1 MSLFKFDKSVLT
13 PATMVGLALPLI
25 GMPVWYLI
33 VASGLLAGMGRMN
46 RVVLGS
52 LVTVGLAAG
61 VVLVVV
67 LWEKKPLTELG
78 IQKQTKRTIIFA
90 LCASIVIVVAGS
102 LISLLLIKVLGMPTP
117 ALLTDQILKFP
128 VWFSVWLVISSSVAE
143 EVLFR
148 GFAIERLGRLTGNIW
163 WGGLITL
170 IWFTAL
176 HLPLGLT
183 YSLVIVMPSSAL
195 LTLLYI
201 WRRDLVTTA
210 IVHFVFNAP
219 ILAASILFAL
229 GKK

>member
-13 PATMVGLALPLI
+13 PPTMVGLALPLI

-33 VASGLLAGMGRMN
+33 AGSGLLEGMERLN
-46 RVVLGS
+46 RVILGS
-52 LVTVGLAAG
+52 LVTAGLAAG

-78 IQKQTKRTIIFA
+78 IQKQTRRTIIFA
-90 LCASIVIVVAGS
+90 LSASIVIAVAGT
-102 LISLLLIKVLGMPTP
+102 LISLGLIKLLGMPTP
-117 ALLTDQILKFP
+117 ALLTDRILEFP
-128 VWFSVWLVISSSVAE
+128 VWFSVWLVVSSSVAE

-148 GFAIERLGRLTGNIW
+148 GFAIERLGRLTGSVW

-170 IWFTAL
+170 VWFTAL
-176 HLPLGLT
+176 HLQLGLT
-183 YSLVIVMPSSAL
+183 YSLVIVLPASTM

-229 GKK
+229 ARK